1 MISPTSSKKK
11 DCYNDYCNRYRVGEK
26 CRTTKHHCICSNSMV
41 LIYREVPWEWNC
53 MKWGFTCTMHLQGKL
68 PCRCIWMRGLGT
80 SVKPIG
86 QQVTAALLIGTSSHS
101 QRSPAARNLRLC
113 CSHNLKFLLWWIL
126 RGRQAKTFH
135 LLSSGNLNTMPSP
148 PPSQPA
154 PEASCSL
161 GVQGAEGKRTQP
173 RNSLNLHQKP

>member
-1 MISPTSSKKK
+1 MTTAIDT
-11 DCYNDYCNRYRVGEK
+11 GLEK
-26 CRTTKHHCICSNSMV
+26 SAGLQNIIASAAIAWFWFTERFLGNGTA
-41 LIYREVPWEWNC
+41 W
-53 MKWGFTCTMHLQGKL
+53 KWGFTCTMHLQGKL

-173 RNSLNLHQKP
+173 RNSLNLHQKPWLP

>member
-1 MISPTSSKKK
+1 
-11 DCYNDYCNRYRVGEK
+11 
-26 CRTTKHHCICSNSMV
+26 MV

-86 QQVTAALLIGTSSHS
+86 QQVTAALLVGSSSHS

-113 CSHNLKFLLWWIL
+113 CSHTLKFLLSWTSW
-126 RGRQAKTFH
+126 GRQAKHFTSWVRETLTPCPPH
-135 LLSSGNLNTMPSP
+135 RHHSLPLKHPTAAAPQEYREQKVNGHNLTTPWIYTR
-148 PPSQPA
+148 
-154 PEASCSL
+154 SL
-161 GVQGAEGKRTQP
+161 DYP
-173 RNSLNLHQKP
+173 RNAGTTKV